1 MNALEGL
8 VGLYSKSDNTLSF
21 VEKLK
26 MKRNSHVRLKGLA
39 GSSAAF
45 VVASAAAHLGNL
57 NVCILPEQESAAYF
71 LNDLE
76 NILGKSRVLFFPAA
90 GRRGHNHAGPD
101 YSNLLLRTEVLTG
114 LISDRGLISS
124 PGLPPVSSQ
133 EKKEARYIVTYP
145 EALEDK
151 VATKSYLLKN
161 TLQVQ
166 KGEKLSID
174 FVVDVLLEYGFDRC
188 DYVSGPGQF
197 SVRGGIIDVFSFSN
211 DDPYRIELSGDEV
224 ESIRSF
230 DATSQL
236 SIDQLEEITV
246 VPDLQTEV
254 AGESRQN
261 FLEYIPA
268 DTIIWLNNI
277 EKGNEKNEPGESFD
291 NYIRN
296 FSCVE
301 FGQSY
306 YFEPDLELV
315 YDFVP
320 QPVFNKNF
328 DLLLANLRENVAG
341 GFRNIIFSDTQK
353 QVERLRNIFND
364 LEPPVRREDLG
375 NREGDR
381 NDSETEVNTDQAADP
396 ELFVPIHL
404 SIHEG
409 FRDKQNKV
417 ACYTDHQIFERYHR
431 FRLKNTFSK
440 TSEAI
445 TLKEIKGL
453 NPGDYITH
461 IDHGVGRYGGLE
473 KMEVNG
479 KLQEAIRLVY
489 RDNDILYVSIQSLH
503 RISKFSSKEGAV
515 PKTDKLG
522 SAAWQNLKQKTKRK
536 VMEIAFDLIKLYAER
551 KAKKGFAFAPDTYL
565 QNELEASFIYE
576 DTPDQLK
583 ATIDVKKDMEDQAP
597 MDRLICGDVGFGK
610 TEIAVRAAFKA
621 VVDGKQ
627 AAVLVPTTI
636 LALQHFKTFSERLKG
651 IPCTVDYI
659 NRFKSAKEQKE
670 TLQKLAEGKID
681 IIIGTHRIVGKD
693 VKFKDLGLLVID
705 EEQKFGVGVKDKLK
719 TIKVNVDTLTLTATP
734 IPRTLQFSM
743 MGARDLS
750 IINTPPPNRYPI
762 QTELHSFNHELIR
775 ETILYEVSRG
785 GQVFFIHNRVG
796 TLVEMELLINKLCP
810 KVKTLTVHGQMDGE
824 KLEEA
829 MMNFINGDYDILIS
843 TTIVE
848 SGLDIPNANTMIIN
862 DAHTFGLSDLH
873 QLRGRVGRS
882 NKKAFCYLLAPP
894 LSVLTTEAQKRLRA
908 ISEFSDLGSGFQI
921 SMRDLD
927 IRGAGNLL
935 GAEQSGFITEIGY
948 EMYQKILDE
957 ALEELR
963 EDMKMR
969 GQTATGRP
977 EPAGAE
983 VVTGDRLSVSS
994 HQSAIGTE
1002 EGQGISGERG
1012 EGVMGD
1018 RLAVSVE
1025 RAKRSETV
1033 FLKDCQI
1040 DTDFELLIPDS
1051 YVSNSTERLSL
1062 YRELDDSKTEAD
1074 LVLFEQRLKDR
1085 FGPLPEPTIEL
1096 IHTVRLRWL
1105 SVQLGFEKVVL
1116 KKSKLLGYFI
1126 SKPNS
1131 AYFQSPVFSKVL
1143 NYVQQHGR
1151 LCKMKEVNHKL
1162 SLTFEHIHSIDQ
1174 AIDSLRKVAV

>member
-1 MNALEGL
+1 
-8 VGLYSKSDNTLSF
+8 
-21 VEKLK
+21 
-26 MKRNSHVRLKGLA
+26 
-39 GSSAAF
+39 
-45 VVASAAAHLGNL
+45 
-57 NVCILPEQESAAYF
+57 
-71 LNDLE
+71 
-76 NILGKSRVLFFPAA
+76 
-90 GRRGHNHAGPD
+90 
-101 YSNLLLRTEVLTG
+101 
-114 LISDRGLISS
+114 
-124 PGLPPVSSQ
+124 
-133 EKKEARYIVTYP
+133 
-145 EALEDK
+145 
-151 VATKSYLLKN
+151 
-161 TLQVQ
+161 
-166 KGEKLSID
+166 
-174 FVVDVLLEYGFDRC
+174 
-188 DYVSGPGQF
+188 
-197 SVRGGIIDVFSFSN
+197 
-211 DDPYRIELSGDEV
+211 
-224 ESIRSF
+224 
-230 DATSQL
+230 
-236 SIDQLEEITV
+236 
-246 VPDLQTEV
+246 
-254 AGESRQN
+254 
-261 FLEYIPA
+261 
-268 DTIIWLNNI
+268 
-277 EKGNEKNEPGESFD
+277 
-291 NYIRN
+291 
-296 FSCVE
+296 
-301 FGQSY
+301 
-306 YFEPDLELV
+306 
-315 YDFVP
+315 
-320 QPVFNKNF
+320 
-328 DLLLANLRENVAG
+328 
-341 GFRNIIFSDTQK
+341 
-353 QVERLRNIFND
+353 
-364 LEPPVRREDLG
+364 
-375 NREGDR
+375 
-381 NDSETEVNTDQAADP
+381 
-396 ELFVPIHL
+396 
-404 SIHEG
+404 
-409 FRDKQNKV
+409 
-417 ACYTDHQIFERYHR
+417 
-431 FRLKNTFSK
+431 
-440 TSEAI
+440 
-445 TLKEIKGL
+445 
-453 NPGDYITH
+453 
-461 IDHGVGRYGGLE
+461 
-473 KMEVNG
+473 
-479 KLQEAIRLVY
+479 
-489 RDNDILYVSIQSLH
+489 
-503 RISKFSSKEGAV
+503 
-515 PKTDKLG
+515 
-522 SAAWQNLKQKTKRK
+522 
-536 VMEIAFDLIKLYAER
+536 
-551 KAKKGFAFAPDTYL
+551 
-565 QNELEASFIYE
+565 
-576 DTPDQLK
+576 
-583 ATIDVKKDMEDQAP
+583 

-610 TEIAVRAAFKA
+610 TEIAIRAAFKA

-651 IPCTVDYI
+651 VPCTVDYI

-670 TLQKLAEGKID
+670 TLQKLADGKID

-775 ETILYEVSRG
+775 ETIQYEVSRG

-908 ISEFSDLGSGFQI
+908 ISEFSELGSGFQI

-969 GQTATGRP
+969 EEKGLFTVGAQA
-977 EPAGAE
+977 AG
-983 VVTGDRLSVSS
+983 DQLSV
-994 HQSAIGTE
+994 
-1002 EGQGISGERG
+1002 ISE
-1012 EGVMGD
+1012 
-1018 RLAVSVE
+1018 
-1025 RAKRSETV
+1025 KKKPIETV

-1074 LVLFEQRLKDR
+1074 LILFENRLKDR
-1085 FGPLPEPTIEL
+1085 FGPLPGPTREL
-1096 IHTVRLRWL
+1096 INTVRLRWM
-1105 SVQLGFEKVVL
+1105 SVQLGFEKVVI
-1116 KKSKLLGYFI
+1116 KKNRFLGYFI
-1126 SKPNS
+1126 SKANS

-1143 NYVQQHGR
+1143 NYVQHHGR

-1162 SLTFEHIHSIDQ
+1162 SLTFEHIHSVEQGI
-1174 AIDSLRKVAV
+1174 VALKKISG